1 MSLEF
6 WAIAAVAALMLTG
19 ILIPIAFSKRLG
31 VGWSITITTVCFA
44 AALVIG
50 IGMTVRQSTQ
60 FHDWCT
66 QAGGHVLYS
75 GENPICITS
84 DGRIIGS

>member
-6 WAIAAVAALMLTG
+6 WAIAAVAVLMFAA
-19 ILIPIAFSKRLG
+19 ILIPIALNKHISA
-31 VGWSITITTVCFA
+31 GWAITIAAGCLA
-44 AALVIG
+44 AALTIG
-50 IGMTVRQSTQ
+50 IGMSVRQSTQ

-66 QAGGHVLYS
+66 QAGGHVLHNGKNS
-75 GENPICITS
+75 ICVTG